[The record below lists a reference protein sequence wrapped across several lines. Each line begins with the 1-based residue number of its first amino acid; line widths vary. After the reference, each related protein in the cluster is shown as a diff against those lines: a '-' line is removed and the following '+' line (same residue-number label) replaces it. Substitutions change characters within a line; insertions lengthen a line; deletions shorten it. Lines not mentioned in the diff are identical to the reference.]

1 MTKNE
6 ALRRSRLDSYLL
18 TLGFTDSEVASLRR
32 INSTLQRWHE
42 LECGDGNGMIER
54 DETTGKPFWISYTRR
69 YLGANDARMRSPV
82 ADRET
87 GALRRLSK
95 IMRDRETRLN
105 LPHGGR
111 NWVCD
116 DGTVD
121 IVEDGEVVRQNLPPG
136 AAILETYIQTDPRGA
151 ALYILRPG
159 DIPAGTSVES
169 CYTRGVCVF

>member
-6 ALRRSRLDSYLL
+6 ALRRARLDSYLL

-42 LECGDGNGMIER
+42 LECGTDRGHIER
-54 DETTGKPFWISYTRR
+54 DDETGKPFWGCPYSGRR
-69 YLGANDARMRSPV
+69 STVP
-82 ADRET
+82 DRET
-87 GALRRLSK
+87 GALRRLAGIISARNER
-95 IMRDRETRLN
+95 MPALSVVMLPDR
-105 LPHGGR
+105 
-111 NWVCD
+111 
-116 DGTVD
+116 
-121 IVEDGEVVRQNLPPG
+121 
-136 AAILETYIQTDPRGA
+136 AAPNVLTTYIQSDPRGA

>member
-6 ALRRSRLDSYLL
+6 ALRRARLDSYLL
-18 TLGFTDSEVASLRR
+18 TLGFTDSEVSSLRR

-69 YLGANDARMRSPV
+69 YLGANDARMRSTM
-82 ADRET
+82 ADREA
-87 GALRRLSK
+87 GALRRLAK
-95 IMRDRETRLN
+95 IMRDVNERRYVGDAASTLA
-105 LPHGGR
+105 PY
-111 NWVCD
+111 CD
-116 DGTVD
+116 DLT
-121 IVEDGEVVRQNLPPG
+121 
-136 AAILETYIQTDPRGA
+136 TYIQSDPRGA